1 MKAAKF
7 DYKKANDLDGAVSA
21 LSSGDRDCKV
31 LAGSQSLGPMMN
43 LRLARPD
50 RLVDIRA
57 LDDLKAVIR
66 ADDHLFVGALITHAN
81 IEDGALSDVTRG
93 MMAHV
98 AAGIAYRAVRNR
110 GTIGGSLVHAD
121 PAGDWP
127 TALRALG
134 AHVVID
140 GPAGAREVAI
150 DAFQLGAFT
159 VALEENEIVRGVR
172 VPCLSE
178 AARWGYHKI
187 CRKPGEFAESIGAY
201 VCDPESGIARLVLAA
216 TEDAPLQLDTAAAAI
231 AQNDGAKFDLDAAR
245 IALTETGETFDPFKL
260 QMHAVALHRA
270 VAQAYGA

>member
-7 DYKKANDLDGAVSA
+7 DYTKTNDVAEA
-21 LSSGDRDCKV
+21 LSVLTAEDGDSKV

-50 RLVDIRA
+50 RLIDIRA
-57 LDDLKAVIR
+57 LDALKAVTQ
-66 ADDHLFVGALITHAN
+66 APDHLFVGALVTHAA
-81 IEDGALSDVTRG
+81 IEDGILPDVTRG
-93 MMAHV
+93 MIQHV

-127 TALRALG
+127 AALRALG
-134 AHVVID
+134 AQIVID
-140 GPAGAREVAI
+140 GPAGTREAAI
-150 DAFQLGAFT
+150 DTFQLGAFT
-159 VALEENEIVRGVR
+159 VALEEDEIVRGVR
-172 VPCLSE
+172 VPALSGS
-178 AARWGYHKI
+178 ARWGYHKI

-245 IALTETGETFDPFKL
+245 MALTETGETFDPFKL
-260 QMHAVALHRA
+260 RMHAVALHRA

>member
-1 MKAAKF
+1 MAE
-7 DYKKANDLDGAVSA
+7 A
-21 LSSGDRDCKV
+21 LSVLTAEDGDSKV

-50 RLVDIRA
+50 RLIDIRA
-57 LDDLKAVIR
+57 LDALKAVTQ
-66 ADDHLFVGALITHAN
+66 APDHLFVGALVTHAA
-81 IEDGALSDVTRG
+81 IEDGILPDVTRG
-93 MMAHV
+93 MIQHV

-127 TALRALG
+127 AALRALG
-134 AHVVID
+134 AQIVID
-140 GPAGAREVAI
+140 GPAGTREAAI
-150 DAFQLGAFT
+150 DTFQLGAFT
-159 VALEENEIVRGVR
+159 VALEEDEIVRGVR
-172 VPCLSE
+172 VPALSGS
-178 AARWGYHKI
+178 ARWGYHKI

-245 IALTETGETFDPFKL
+245 MALTETGETFDPFKL
-260 QMHAVALHRA
+260 RMHAVALHRA

>member
-7 DYKKANDLDGAVSA
+7 DYTKTNDVAEA
-21 LSSGDRDCKV
+21 LSVLTAEDGDSKV

-50 RLVDIRA
+50 RLIDIRA
-57 LDDLKAVIR
+57 LDALKAVTQ
-66 ADDHLFVGALITHAN
+66 APDHLFVGALVTHAA
-81 IEDGALSDVTRG
+81 IEDGILPDVTRG
-93 MMAHV
+93 MIQHV

-127 TALRALG
+127 AALRALG
-134 AHVVID
+134 AQIVID
-140 GPAGAREVAI
+140 GPAGTREAAI
-150 DAFQLGAFT
+150 DTFQLGAFT
-159 VALEENEIVRGVR
+159 VALEEDEIVRGVR
-172 VPCLSE
+172 VPALSGS
-178 AARWGYHKI
+178 ARWGYHKI

-245 IALTETGETFDPFKL
+245 MALTETGETFDPFKL

>member
-7 DYKKANDLDGAVSA
+7 DYTKTNDVAEA
-21 LSSGDRDCKV
+21 LSVLTAEDGDSKV

-50 RLVDIRA
+50 RLIDIRA
-57 LDDLKAVIR
+57 LDALKAVTQ
-66 ADDHLFVGALITHAN
+66 APDHLFVGALVTHAA
-81 IEDGALSDVTRG
+81 IEDGILPDVTRG
-93 MMAHV
+93 MIQHV

-127 TALRALG
+127 AALRALG
-134 AHVVID
+134 AQIVID
-140 GPAGAREVAI
+140 GPAGTREAAI
-150 DAFQLGAFT
+150 DTFQLGAFT
-159 VALEENEIVRGVR
+159 VALEEDEIVRGVR
-172 VPCLSE
+172 LRALSGS
-178 AARWGYHKI
+178 ARWGYHKI

-201 VCDPESGIARLVLAA
+201 VCDPESGIARLILAA

-245 IALTETGETFDPFKL
+245 MALTETGETFDPFKL
-260 QMHAVALHRA
+260 RMHAVALHRA

>member
-7 DYKKANDLDGAVSA
+7 DYTKTNDVAEVLSVLTAEDGDS
-21 LSSGDRDCKV
+21 KV

-50 RLVDIRA
+50 RLIDIRA
-57 LDDLKAVIR
+57 LDALKAVTQ
-66 ADDHLFVGALITHAN
+66 APDHLFVGALVTHAA
-81 IEDGALSDVTRG
+81 IEDGILPDVTRG
-93 MMAHV
+93 MMQHV

-127 TALRALG
+127 AALRALG
-134 AHVVID
+134 AQIVID
-140 GPAGAREVAI
+140 GPAGTREAAI
-150 DAFQLGAFT
+150 DTFQLGAFT
-159 VALEENEIVRGVR
+159 VALEEDEIVRGVH
-172 VPCLSE
+172 VPALSGS
-178 AARWGYHKI
+178 ARWGYHKI

-231 AQNDGAKFDLDAAR
+231 AHNDGAKFDLDAAR
-245 IALTETGETFDPFKL
+245 MALTETGETFDPFKL
-260 QMHAVALHRA
+260 RMHAVALHRA

>member
-7 DYKKANDLDGAVSA
+7 DYTKTNDVAEA
-21 LSSGDRDCKV
+21 LSVLTAEDGDSKV

-50 RLVDIRA
+50 RLIDIRA
-57 LDDLKAVIR
+57 LDALKAVTQ
-66 ADDHLFVGALITHAN
+66 APDHLFVGALVTHAA
-81 IEDGALSDVTRG
+81 IEDGILPDVTRG
-93 MMAHV
+93 MIQHV

-127 TALRALG
+127 AALRALG
-134 AHVVID
+134 AQIVID
-140 GPAGAREVAI
+140 GPAGTREAAI
-150 DAFQLGAFT
+150 DTFQLGAFT
-159 VALEENEIVRGVR
+159 VALEEDEIVRGVR
-172 VPCLSE
+172 VPALSGS
-178 AARWGYHKI
+178 ARWGYHKI

-245 IALTETGETFDPFKL
+245 IALTETGETFDLFKL
-260 QMHAVALHRA
+260 RMHAVALHRA

>member
-7 DYKKANDLDGAVSA
+7 DYTKTNDVAEVLSVLTAEDGDS
-21 LSSGDRDCKV
+21 KV

-43 LRLARPD
+43 MRLARPD
-50 RLVDIRA
+50 RLIDIQA
-57 LDDLKAVIR
+57 LDALKAVTQ
-66 ADDHLFVGALITHAN
+66 APDHLFVGALVTHAA
-81 IEDGALSDVTRG
+81 IEDGILPDVTRG
-93 MMAHV
+93 MMQHV

-127 TALRALG
+127 AALRALG
-134 AHVVID
+134 AQIVID
-140 GPAGAREVAI
+140 GPAGTREAAI
-150 DAFQLGAFT
+150 DTFQLGAFT
-159 VALEENEIVRGVR
+159 VALEEDEIVRGVH
-172 VPCLSE
+172 VPALSGS
-178 AARWGYHKI
+178 ASWGYHKI

-231 AQNDGAKFDLDAAR
+231 AHNDGAKFDLDAAR
-245 IALTETGETFDPFKL
+245 MALTETGETFGPFKL
-260 QMHAVALHRA
+260 RMHAVALHRA

>member
-7 DYKKANDLDGAVSA
+7 DYTKTNDVAEA
-21 LSSGDRDCKV
+21 LSELTAEDGDSKV

-50 RLVDIRA
+50 RLIDIRA
-57 LDDLKAVIR
+57 LDALKAVTQ
-66 ADDHLFVGALITHAN
+66 APDHLFVGALVTHAA
-81 IEDGALSDVTRG
+81 IEDGILPDVTRG
-93 MMAHV
+93 MIQHV

-127 TALRALG
+127 AALRALG
-134 AHVVID
+134 AQIVID
-140 GPAGAREVAI
+140 GPTGTREAAI
-150 DAFQLGAFT
+150 DTFQLGAFT
-159 VALEENEIVRGVR
+159 VALEEDEIVRGVR
-172 VPCLSE
+172 LPALSGS
-178 AARWGYHKI
+178 ARWGYHKI

-245 IALTETGETFDPFKL
+245 MALTETGKTFDPFKL
-260 QMHAVALHRA
+260 RMHAVALHRA

>member
-7 DYKKANDLDGAVSA
+7 DYTKTNDVAEVLSVLTAEDGDS
-21 LSSGDRDCKV
+21 KI

-50 RLVDIRA
+50 RLIDIRA
-57 LDDLKAVIR
+57 LDALKAVTQ
-66 ADDHLFVGALITHAN
+66 APDHLFVGALVTHAA
-81 IEDGALSDVTRG
+81 IEDGILPDVTRG
-93 MMAHV
+93 MMQHV

-127 TALRALG
+127 AALRALG
-134 AHVVID
+134 AQIVID
-140 GPAGAREVAI
+140 GPAGTREAAI
-150 DAFQLGAFT
+150 DTFQLGAFT
-159 VALEENEIVRGVR
+159 VALEEDEIVRGVR
-172 VPCLSE
+172 VPTLSGS
-178 AARWGYHKI
+178 ARWGYHKI

-231 AQNDGAKFDLDAAR
+231 AHNDGAKFDLDAAR
-245 IALTETGETFDPFKL
+245 MALTETGETFDPFKL
-260 QMHAVALHRA
+260 RMHAVALHRA